1 MTILDD
7 ILATKRVEVA
17 EAKARRD
24 PGELGLE
31 AKACARPTRGFREA
45 IRQTRGAAVIAEVKR
60 RSPSKGLI
68 REDFEP
74 VAIARAY
81 AEAGATCISVLT
93 DADYFGGCLEDLER
107 IRAAVDL
114 PLLRKD
120 FTIDPVQIDEARLR
134 GADAILLIVA
144 ALGDADLR
152 LLYDHARNL
161 GLDAL
166 VEVHDESELD
176 RARALGADLVGVN
189 NRDLRT
195 FEVDLGTTERLA
207 SRIEDADVVLV
218 AESGIADAADV
229 DRLARAG
236 AAGVLVGESLM
247 REPDPGR
254 ALRALRR
261 PS

>member
-24 PGELGLE
+24 PDELALE

-45 IRQTRGAAVIAEVKR
+45 IRQARGAAVIAEVKR

-93 DADYFGGCLEDLER
+93 DAEYFGGCLEDLER

-120 FTIDPVQIDEARLR
+120 FIIDPIQIDEARLR

-166 VEVHDESELD
+166 VEVHDESELG

-195 FEVDLGTTERLA
+195 FEVDLETTERLA
-207 SRIEDADVVLV
+207 ARIEDDDVVLV